1 MKAIV
6 KLRKVQSYYD
16 FVYTEIET
24 FEVEETEEWRL
35 MDKIRSEIR
44 NKRHLGGV
52 EIEFLKNA

>member
-6 KLRKVQSYYD
+6 KLRKVQSYYE
-16 FVYTEIET
+16 FAYIEIET

-44 NKRHLGGV
+44 NRRHLGGV
-52 EIEFLKNA
+52 EIEFLKDA

>member
-16 FVYTEIET
+16 FAYVEIET
-24 FEVEETEEWRL
+24 FEAKETEEWRL

-44 NKRHLGGV
+44 NRRHLGGV
-52 EIEFLKNA
+52 EVEFLKNT